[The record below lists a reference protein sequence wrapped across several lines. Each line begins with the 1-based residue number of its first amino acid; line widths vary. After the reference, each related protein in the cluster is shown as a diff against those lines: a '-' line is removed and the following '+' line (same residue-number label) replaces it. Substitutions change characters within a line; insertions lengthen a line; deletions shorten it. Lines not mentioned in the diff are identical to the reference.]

1 MTIQEIEENHK
12 TILEAAHQYS
22 VLYEKEKDKF
32 PYRLNVVQ
40 ELHDDENEFKI

>member
-1 MTIQEIEENHK
+1 MTLQETEVKYEQ
-12 TILEAAHQYS
+12 ILYAAHQYS